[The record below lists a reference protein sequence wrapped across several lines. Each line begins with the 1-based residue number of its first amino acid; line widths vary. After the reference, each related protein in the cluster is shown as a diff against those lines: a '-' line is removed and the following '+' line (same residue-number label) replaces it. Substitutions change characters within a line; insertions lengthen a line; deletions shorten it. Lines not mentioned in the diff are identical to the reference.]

1 MSQSMAKAHIRHTS
15 ASINEGRENMK
26 KISAIIRPEKLEPLK
41 DALFAAKV
49 SGMTISQVHGCGNQH
64 GWKEYYRGT
73 EVMLNMVPKVKFEIV
88 VDESRVGTVV
98 DLICETAKTG
108 EVGDGK
114 IFIFPV
120 EEVVRIRTGERGIDA
135 I

>member
-1 MSQSMAKAHIRHTS
+1 
-15 ASINEGRENMK
+15 MK

-88 VDESRVGTVV
+88 VDESRVEAVV